1 MSELLHGHAPLQRML
16 HLGHL
21 RWYAVPLLVLAVT
34 VCAAEVLVA
43 QFPDFS
49 LCSVIFMGSIC

>member
-43 QFPDFS
+43 VS
-49 LCSVIFMGSIC
+49 